1 MSSYIDSVLERA
13 EEAEQN
19 ETRITKDQRAF
30 AELRA
35 IVGETAAEP

>member
-1 MSSYIDSVLERA
+1 MSSYVDSVLERV

-19 ETRITKDQRAF
+19 ETRITKDQRAL

-35 IVGETAAEP
+35 IIGETTAEP